1 MKRQI
6 KQHRKDLEMKAVGIT
21 TASMIRR
28 GAIIDNSV
36 QIAKETEVD
45 MTIKVT
51 PKKVKSVIK

>member
-1 MKRQI
+1 
-6 KQHRKDLEMKAVGIT
+6 MKAVGIT